1 MTTVNRGETS
11 FESGPFPHF
20 QKSLGLFR
28 PVAYNVKFRAAVSI
42 LVGWFPL
49 LILAIAQDRGLQIS
63 FFSFLT
69 DFGVHARSL
78 LAAPLFIVAEAICL
92 SRLEEIAVHFVR
104 SGIIEE
110 RDRARFRSLARS
122 TRSLMNSTLAEI
134 VAIVLTY
141 VVVFCAVRLSEQ
153 IGLRPWY
160 LVGGEGT
167 TISLAG
173 WWYALVSL
181 PLLVIL
187 LLGWLWRVILW
198 SRFLIKVA
206 RFKLSLIAAHPD
218 KASGL
223 KFLNAS
229 LFAFMPVA
237 FTFGVVAAGSAA
249 NRVAYQ
255 GATMEGIQKT
265 AIGLVIFVFVLFVGP
280 LLVFVYKLQRQRIA
294 GIFSYGALAENV
306 GRQFEEKW
314 LANYDKHAAEALG
327 ASDFSATTDLYQV
340 VANVHEMKVL
350 PFDLAGLVSLT
361 VVTLLPFIPVVLMM
375 IPVKLVLQEVA
386 NLLV

>member
-1 MTTVNRGETS
+1 MTTVNRVETF

-28 PVAYNVKFRAAVSI
+28 PVAYNVRFRASVSI
-42 LVGWFPL
+42 LIGWFPL
-49 LILAIAQDRGLQIS
+49 IILVIAQDRSLQIS
-63 FFSFLT
+63 FLSFLT

-78 LAAPLFIVAEAICL
+78 LAAPLFIVAETICL

-110 RDRARFRSLARS
+110 RDRASFTSLARS

-134 VAIVLTY
+134 VAIALTY

-167 TISLAG
+167 TISWAG

-181 PLLVIL
+181 PLLVII
-187 LLGWLWRVILW
+187 LLGWFWRVILW
-198 SRFLIKVA
+198 GRFLIKVA

-255 GATMEGIQKT
+255 GATIEGIQKT
-265 AIGLVIFVFVLFVGP
+265 AIGLVIFVFILFVGP
-280 LLVFVYKLQRQRIA
+280 LLVFVYKLQRQKIS

-375 IPVKLVLQEVA
+375 IPVKRVLQEVA

>member
-1 MTTVNRGETS
+1 MTTVNRAETF

-28 PVAYNVKFRAAVSI
+28 AVGFNIRSRAAVSI

-49 LILAIAQDRGLQIS
+49 LILVIAQDRGLQIS

-110 RDRARFRSLARS
+110 RDKETFRSLARS
-122 TRSLMNSTLAEI
+122 TRSLMNSTAAEI
-134 VAIVLTY
+134 IAIVLTY
-141 VVVFCAVRLSEQ
+141 ALVVGVLRYVDQL
-153 IGLRPWY
+153 GLRPWY
-160 LVGGEGT
+160 LEGGEGT

-181 PLLVIL
+181 PLLVII

-206 RFKLSLIAAHPD
+206 RFKLSLIASHPD

-229 LFAFMPVA
+229 LFAFTPVA
-237 FTFGVVAAGSAA
+237 FTIGVIAAGSAA

-255 GATMEGIQKT
+255 GATIEGIQKT
-265 AIGLVIFVFVLFVGP
+265 AIGLVIFVFILFVGP
-280 LLVFVYKLQRQRIA
+280 LLVFVYKLQRQKIS

-306 GRQFEEKW
+306 GRQFEERW
-314 LANYDKHAAEALG
+314 LANYDKHAAEALE
-327 ASDFSATTDLYQV
+327 AADFSATTDLYQV

-361 VVTLLPFIPVVLMM
+361 VITLLPFIPVVLMM
-375 IPVKLVLQEVA
+375 IPVKRVLQEVA

>member
-1 MTTVNRGETS
+1 MTTVNRSETF

-28 PVAYNVKFRAAVSI
+28 PVTFNVRFRAFVSI
-42 LVGWFPL
+42 LIGWFPL
-49 LILAIAQDRGLQIS
+49 VILVIAQDRGFQIS
-63 FFSFLT
+63 FVSFLT

-78 LAAPLFIVAEAICL
+78 LAAPLFIVAETICL

-110 RDRARFRSLARS
+110 RDRVRFRSLARS
-122 TRSLMNSTLAEI
+122 TRSLMNSTWAEI

-141 VVVFCAVRLSEQ
+141 VVVFCAVRLGDQ

-160 LVGGEGT
+160 LVDGEGT

-181 PLLVIL
+181 LLLLIL
-187 LLGWLWRVILW
+187 LFGWFWRVVLW
-198 SRFLIKVA
+198 SRFLIKVS
-206 RFKLSLIAAHPD
+206 RLKLSLIAAHPD

-237 FTFGVVAAGSAA
+237 FTFGVIAAGSAA

-255 GATMEGIQKT
+255 EATIDGIQKT
-265 AIGLVIFVFVLFVGP
+265 AGGLVIFVLVLFVGP
-280 LLVFVYKLQRQRIA
+280 LLVFVYKLQRQKVT

-306 GRQFEEKW
+306 GRQFEHKW
-314 LANYDKHAAEALG
+314 LANYDKHADEALE

-350 PFDLAGLVSLT
+350 PFDLSGLVSLA

-375 IPVKLVLQEVA
+375 IPVKRILQEVA
-386 NLLV
+386 GLLL